1 MLLPMNTTHMA
12 DADRIGELR
21 DLIDRAEQAGLAYKQ
36 AVRALE
42 LALTTQGQGRKVD
55 PSPTVRPH
63 RPAHSLAK

>member
-1 MLLPMNTTHMA
+1 MLKAHIESPVESQTLP
-12 DADRIGELR
+12 DGPL
-21 DLIDRAEQAGLAYKQ
+21 AGLAYKQ